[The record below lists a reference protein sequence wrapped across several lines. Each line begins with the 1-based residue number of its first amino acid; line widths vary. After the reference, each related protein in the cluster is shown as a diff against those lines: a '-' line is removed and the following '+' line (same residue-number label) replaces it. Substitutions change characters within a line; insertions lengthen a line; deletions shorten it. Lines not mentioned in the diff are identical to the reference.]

1 MNTLKRLSLVAI
13 LVCLAPVGLAEV
25 GTFPVQQGF
34 LSIDY
39 ALLESRVE
47 AGDGVDLLYVS
58 PGALARAGEYE
69 GVIVDQPE
77 IWIAEDSE
85 YGGEKP
91 ENLVAIAE
99 LIREAFTARLISRG
113 RTVVE
118 EPGPN
123 ILYVRLALTDLYLKK
138 KKRRLLAYTPIGAA
152 AKAGAD
158 LVRDMMEKVDIIE
171 LAFQFEAVDSDTG
184 EVLGAIVIKR
194 GARKDKATGQ
204 KLVRIDFDE
213 FREIVFE
220 YGARISCHFDNGDLP
235 EEQWIDC
242 TDPAARA
249 QREAAS

>member
-1 MNTLKRLSLVAI
+1 MNGFSKLALVTTLICAVPTVFAD
-13 LVCLAPVGLAEV
+13 V
-25 GTFPVQQGF
+25 GTFEVQQGF

-39 ALLESRVE
+39 ALLETRVE
-47 AGDGVDLLYVS
+47 EEGVDLVYVS

-69 GVIVDQPE
+69 AVIVDQPE

-99 LIREAFTARLISRG
+99 LIREAFTARLIESG
-113 RTVVE
+113 RTVVD

-123 ILYVRLALTDLYLKK
+123 VLYLRIALTDLYLKK
-138 KKRRLLAYTPIGAA
+138 KKRNLLAYTPIGAV

-158 LVRDMMEKVDIIE
+158 LIRDMMDKVDIIE
-171 LAFQFEAVDSDTG
+171 LAFQFEAVDSETN
-184 EVLGAIVIKR
+184 EVLGAIIIKR
-194 GARKDKATGQ
+194 GHRKDKAAGQ
-204 KLVRIDFDE
+204 KLTRIDFDE

-220 YGARISCHFDNGDLP
+220 YGSRIRCHFDNGGLP

-242 TDPAARA
+242 TDLASRA
-249 QREAAS
+249 EREAA